1 MDGSRGN
8 SRNKSLGLKYS
19 FEAVE
24 GDHRAGHGMVRI
36 EALRILRVREF
47 GQPLLELG
55 RYKRIDATE
64 IRFRKRVRRD
74 ARQEDVVL
82 DCPGTTEQKAAS

>member
-1 MDGSRGN
+1 VDGSRGN
-8 SRNKSLGLKYS
+8 SRDKSLGPKYS
-19 FEAVE
+19 LEAVE

-47 GQPLLELG
+47 GQPLETSVA
-55 RYKRIDATE
+55 INASTQPT

-74 ARQEDVVL
+74 AGRTSSWIVV
-82 DCPGTTEQKAAS
+82 GTTEQKVAS